1 MCCSTLT
8 YWQGTGRRFGS
19 RMWVCCCIAE
29 ERRAMA
35 RRLSHCV
42 VNTDRGEWRKM
53 GWRVSDRLL
62 YVNDQRLVPAET
74 FRKTGRLHGGL
85 TKSFR
90 CRKKRRQRHL
100 MGAYQPTIPAKI
112 RRTSTTT
119 AFFPSFLSPY
129 EVHDIRTLK
138 IGSISGFFY
147 S

>member
-19 RMWVCCCIAE
+19 RMWVCCYIAE

-100 MGAYQPTIPAKI
+100 MAHISQRSLPRYAEDQPPP
-112 RRTSTTT
+112 
-119 AFFPSFLSPY
+119 PSFLRFF
-129 EVHDIRTLK
+129 HRTKYMIFEL
-138 IGSISGFFY
+138 SR
-147 S
+147 